1 MPWNQLHGVFLGVAI
16 LAHRS
21 AHSLV
26 FSIQML
32 AALYVEIRGATP
44 KHYHIRQTPEGQY
57 YLSDKHLFKSIPE
70 LIYYHKLNAG
80 GRL

>member
-1 MPWNQLHGVFLGVAI
+1 
-16 LAHRS
+16 
-21 AHSLV
+21 
-26 FSIQML
+26 ML